1 MSFDE
6 GDVMHWLE
14 VEQQASTQ
22 VVTGQQLQIFCRSV
36 QVMLEFNIVQ
46 TPLNHWQSLGFLHE
60 NGGIY

>member
-22 VVTGQQLQIFCRSV
+22 VVTGQQLQKFCRSV

-46 TPLNHWQSLGFLHE
+46 TPLKHWQGLGFLHE
-60 NGGIY
+60 NGGIC